1 MLYLIHYGRGT
12 DGSVKVTVFSEDGS
26 QLIQREFMAYEIV
39 EEEPLEIR
47 FPEVLPLAEHVLK
60 IEIEGN
66 ATEGSSFF
74 LWTSELR
81 EEKNQVL
88 HLNQEKLAAKLSIG
102 VLQPINT
109 AAVWIY
115 WGIAC
120 CFCVN
125 VLWQRRT
132 CLHEKRQ

>member
-74 LWTSELR
+74 LWASD
-81 EEKNQVL
+81 
-88 HLNQEKLAAKLSIG
+88 
-102 VLQPINT
+102 T